1 MKSPKHLILICGDEE
16 YLKEQK
22 KKELLDALVT
32 PGSLNYNAF
41 ADDAIDPDEIGKLAA
56 TLPFF
61 EDHRTILVS
70 GSGWMHG
77 PVEEQIIE
85 LFTDVPET
93 TYIILY
99 EKEADNGSKL
109 VKLFKEKGEIFRYT
123 SADAKKGKDAASA
136 KTDIRNWVRDYL
148 KKEGRN
154 IDSRVLNDLCELTGY
169 DMQNLSTELEK
180 LICYTLDRP
189 NGSKIMPADIDSIVS
204 RTLSDR
210 VFEMMGHKLA
220 GRNAKA
226 VGMLEEIFALK
237 NPPMRVLYIIVRQY
251 NQAYQLKELQRQGLS
266 DAQCAAKMQVQDWL
280 VRRLNDQTRNTSL
293 HELRKGL
300 ELCAEMETK
309 VKNGDMPDRLAV
321 EIIMAS

>member
-1 MKSPKHLILICGDEE
+1 MKSPKNLILICGDEE

-41 ADDAIDPDEIGKLAA
+41 ADEAIDPDEIGRMAS

-61 EDHRTILVS
+61 EDHRTILIS
-70 GSGWMHG
+70 DSGWTHG
-77 PVEEQIIE
+77 AVEDPVLEV
-85 LFTDVPET
+85 FADVPDT
-93 TYIILY
+93 TYIILF
-99 EKEADNGSKL
+99 EKEADNGNKL
-109 VKLFKEKGEIFRYT
+109 VKLFKEKGEIFRFT
-123 SADAKKGKDAASA
+123 SADSKRGKDASAA
-136 KTDIRNWVRDYL
+136 KTDIRNWARDYL

-154 IDSRVLNDLCELTGY
+154 IDGSVLNDLCELTGY

-180 LICYTLDRP
+180 LICYTFDRP
-189 NGSKIMPADIDSIVS
+189 KGSKISPADIDSIVS

-226 VGMLEEIFALK
+226 VGMLEELFALK
-237 NPPMRVLYIIVRQY
+237 NPPMRILYIIVRQY

-266 DAQCAAKMQVQDWL
+266 DAQIAAKMQIQDWL
-280 VRRLNDQTRNTSL
+280 VRRLNDQTRNISL
-293 HELRKGL
+293 SELRNGL

-321 EIIMAS
+321 EIVMTS